1 MPSIIHSPLI
11 QHGCSPHHWLALSW
25 LILENLLNP
34 QLITRLLD
42 LCTYLDTSSTSSP
55 SAASLLCYPLVQLLA
70 QPTSALLP
78 FASHDIILSNQKT
91 ASTLLKRIEGCLSDQ
106 LDITYTSHDVPRSC
120 SRLYSRLISTLQ
132 LLVKLDAHKLQEI
145 TNKFTADKSPSHG
158 SQSSIVLVLSV
169 LALKI
174 VKHQDIDQLKGI
186 LNALT
191 GVAKSDPSEVHCTI
205 YPFG

>member
-1 MPSIIHSPLI
+1 M
-11 QHGCSPHHWLALSW
+11 
-25 LILENLLNP
+25 
-34 QLITRLLD
+34 
-42 LCTYLDTSSTSSP
+42 
-55 SAASLLCYPLVQLLA
+55 QLLA

-78 FASHDIILSNQKT
+78 FASHDVILSNQKT

-106 LDITYTSHDVPRSC
+106 LDITCTSRDVPRSC

-132 LLVKLDAHKLQEI
+132 LLVKLDAHKLQEV
-145 TNKFTADKSPSHG
+145 TNTFTADKSPSHG

-174 VKHQDIDQLKGI
+174 VRYQDIDQLKGI

-205 YPFG
+205 SFG